1 MASKEKLTVKP
12 SKVVAGHEPQQT
24 NELLQAIGRIL
35 ENRQSTPS
43 GGAGDG
49 GGEKKVEAVASN
61 KISTRRTTIAA
72 AAAKSTDQK
81 ESMTKKKE
89 TKKKPILS
97 KDGRDNK
104 LTVVAKIPK
113 QKIVA
118 DEDIKESASNTSV
131 EMQMVSSTATLSLK
145 ENDVVQLVVNNELK
159 FNDEHIGEPIT
170 HDDVPADF
178 SGEPKLESVLDE
190 TSSTNEQFKIT
201 SSSSSATKRRQI
213 IENSK
218 QSSVADDEKENE
230 AEAKASTDLVETS
243 SLPPPPP
250 STNKKVR
257 KISKISAEPTKE
269 RNSEQNFTANPNET
283 PVLQTA
289 AAIVDPLPIPPPTS
303 AAKNKT
309 DEEVLITKNV
319 IRPRTSLRPPSVRP
333 ASARPGA
340 PRRRDRNVDIVLAA
354 HTTADALSATAA
366 AAQQMKMNSFDVDDD
381 EDDNFI
387 IIEDPTLVVVTND
400 NVTTS
405 MANDATEL
413 SAEQQQG
420 HLVRQILDTQK
431 DFRPID
437 PGAAAAASNVEAA
450 TDDDNEMVSY
460 IGH

>member
-1 MASKEKLTVKP
+1 MASKEKLAVKP

-49 GGEKKVEAVASN
+49 GVEKKVEAVASN

-72 AAAKSTDQK
+72 AAAKSTDRK

-97 KDGRDNK
+97 KDGRDTNK
-104 LTVVAKIPK
+104 LTVAKIPK

-145 ENDVVQLVVNNELK
+145 ENDVVQLVVNNELT

-178 SGEPKLESVLDE
+178 SGELGKLESVLDE
-190 TSSTNEQFKIT
+190 TSSTNEPFKIT
-201 SSSSSATKRRQI
+201 SSSSATKRRQI
-213 IENSK
+213 TENSK

-230 AEAKASTDLVETS
+230 AEAKASTDVVETS
-243 SLPPPPP
+243 SLPPPPPP

-269 RNSEQNFTANPNET
+269 RNSEQNLTANPNET

-309 DEEVLITKNV
+309 DEEVLVTKNV

-354 HTTADALSATAA
+354 HTTDALSATAA

-437 PGAAAAASNVEAA
+437 PSAAAASNVEAA

-460 IGH
+460 IGN